1 MTWEFI
7 DASGIIERVMRDEI
21 DTIHR
26 HEIQIYETWK
36 RADEHDAIM
45 KYDIET
51 IKQVI
56 VYLYN
61 KLTNNVFFDK
71 EVTSFDDL
79 KNKLNN

>member
-7 DASGIIERVMRDEI
+7 DVSWIIERVMRDEL

-36 RADEHDAIM
+36 RADAYNECIQ
-45 KYDIET
+45 YDIET

-61 KLTNNVFFDK
+61 KLTNNVLFDK
-71 EVTSFDDL
+71 EITSFDDL
-79 KNKLNN
+79 KNKLKN

>member
-1 MTWEFI
+1 MRSELI
-7 DASGIIERVMRDEI
+7 DMWGVVQRVLRDEL
-21 DTIHR
+21 DTINDCQ
-26 HEIQIYETWK
+26 IQIYDTSKKVYEYNEIT
-36 RADEHDAIM
+36 

-79 KNKLNN
+79 KNKLKE

>member
-7 DASGIIERVMRDEI
+7 DVWNIIQRVMRDELE
-21 DTIHR
+21 TINR
-26 HEIQIYETWK
+26 HEIQIYDTWK
-36 RADEHDAIM
+36 KTDEYYALL

-61 KLTNNVFFDK
+61 KLTNNVLFDK
-71 EVTSFDDL
+71 EITSFDDL
-79 KNKLNN
+79 KNKLKN